1 MGPAT
6 TDSYPGITTSLY
18 PHPPSMQQ
26 AAHSYIFTQQQD
38 ESPLI
43 IKSRLSGSP
52 VSATFTDL
60 SSDTSSVKRPTR
72 DNSSKSASRITIAH
86 PYARLY
92 AKKDASKRR
101 KIWNHV
107 LEKQIFSPQELS
119 TMGAPHRRT
128 IYIASLEAHIDRL
141 HNQLLGIGL
150 YPIPFERLEPYRGL
164 NSKTAKSMVAG
175 MQHDAT
181 HTKLKLLELERS
193 NNNLR
198 KLLGT
203 PVATTTSSISLEAD
217 VRRHSVD
224 SSGMG
229 VNARTA
235 INSGNP
241 MIMDSFA
248 YSASSFSSLRSG
260 AQPAM

>member
-1 MGPAT
+1 
-6 TDSYPGITTSLY
+6 
-18 PHPPSMQQ
+18 MQQ
-26 AAHSYIFTQQQD
+26 AAHPYTFTQQQD

-52 VSATFTDL
+52 VSTTFTDL

-72 DNSSKSASRITIAH
+72 DKSASRITIAH

-107 LEKQIFSPQELS
+107 LEKQLFSPQELS

-193 NNNLR
+193 VFL
-198 KLLGT
+198 
-203 PVATTTSSISLEAD
+203 V
-217 VRRHSVD
+217 HSHL
-224 SSGMG
+224 MKP
-229 VNARTA
+229 T
-235 INSGNP
+235 
-241 MIMDSFA
+241 
-248 YSASSFSSLRSG
+248 
-260 AQPAM
+260 